1 MRLFLRKQFFIRLVS
16 VVGFIYVVY
25 LIFRSNDSSD
35 NQTRQDVE
43 KNLEKPNPDPV
54 PNKIQ
59 IEKKKE
65 DVDKLN
71 KAYDDLEV

>member
-16 VVGFIYVVY
+16 IVGFIYVVY

-35 NQTRQDVE
+35 NKARQDVE
-43 KNLEKPNPDPV
+43 KNLEIPNPDPV
-54 PNKIQ
+54 PNRIL

>member
-65 DVDKLN
+65 DVEKLN

>member
-1 MRLFLRKQFFIRLVS
+1 MRLFLRKQFFIRLVLI
-16 VVGFIYVVY
+16 VGFIYVVY

-35 NQTRQDVE
+35 NKARQDVE
-43 KNLEKPNPDPV
+43 KNLEKPYPDPV